1 MPDYTNL
8 NDNAAGLEFSPAF
21 AAYTGVRLW
30 YDDENAYFAGD
41 ETGRVMEADCPWA
54 TQEMANKMLRTI
66 SGFVYQPW
74 EATDALLDPAA
85 ELGDG
90 AAVGG
95 IYGPLASI
103 TTTFDALCASDIGAP
118 EDEEVD
124 HEYPYLSKT
133 RRELDRKLTLGA
145 SYYGTRITR
154 ARGLEITKTEADGTE
169 SAKVVLNSDQLAF
182 YDADGSEALYFD
194 PVSGRYKFNGI
205 LDVAGNF
212 LVDKDGNVT
221 INGNINL
228 SGGTISWGNNK
239 PSGGI
244 SSSQAKTLI
253 NEALVSSPN
262 IAGGRFYSLPSN
274 VEDPGPI
281 TKDVGGTWLKIG
293 SDGGPGGGEGLV
305 LQSWGFITKPIFGV
319 YNGDGDYTSFS
330 AKGHSF
336 LNVDA
341 GHGSVEPLG
350 RWNFDS
356 GDCTLVTD
364 WLYSDSFLSIDPED
378 ELILRAFGGKI
389 AVRFEDNDGEYR
401 IKIWLAKDDMGVG
414 KTWILDKDGLH
425 T

>member
-21 AAYTGVRLW
+21 AAYTGVRLR

-54 TQEMANKMLRTI
+54 TQAMADKMLRTI

-133 RRELDRKLTLGA
+133 QRELDRKLTLGA
-145 SYYGTRITR
+145 SYYGTKITR

-182 YDADGSEALYFD
+182 YDAEGSEALYFD

-221 INGNINL
+221 IKGDIDL

-262 IAGGRFYSLPSN
+262 IAGGKFYNLDDKGN
-274 VEDPGPI
+274 I
-281 TKDVGGTWLKIG
+281 GGTWMEIG
-293 SDGGPGGGEGLV
+293 QEGGPGAGYGML
-305 LQSWGFITKPIFGV
+305 LKAYGFVSKPVFGV
-319 YNGDGDYTSFS
+319 YNGDFDYTSFS
-330 AKGHSF
+330 AKGF
-336 LNVDA
+336 NFMTVD
-341 GHGSVEPLG
+341 GSSEVVEPHGVWDFTGAILEG
-350 RWNFDS
+350 VD
-356 GDCTLVTD
+356 DI
-364 WLYSDSFLSIDPED
+364 YSFGNMRINPDD
-378 ELILRAFGGKI
+378 ELILRAHNGKI
-389 AVRFEDNDGEYR
+389 TIRFEDSDEGYR
-401 IKIWLAKDDMGVG
+401 LKIWLAKDVAGVG
-414 KTWILDKDGLH
+414 KTLYLDKTGLH
-425 T
+425 A